1 MKDFLNQPHYR
12 DLGQGNLQAMLK
24 IAKRL
29 KHPRL
34 EDVEDELANR
44 ESAKHDKQ
52 AEKARAKSASSSPHE
67 KHRDHEGEMD
77 EASAYHQDRHK
88 ELKGLASEE
97 EGKGNSERAAD
108 LRIAARHHEG
118 AMHAHDEYLDHVRNA
133 DLNDPKERQR
143 ADDLHQNAKEQG
155 ERAEKEAERVAEKH
169 AAPASESKHHEP
181 VPKPKEKTEHELRS
195 EATEASKKGDF
206 NTRDKLDSM
215 ADKAKESK
223 NLETGARGGRF
234 YVNSAGKKVYVK

>member
-52 AEKARAKSASSSPHE
+52 AEK
-67 KHRDHEGEMD
+67 
-77 EASAYHQDRHK
+77 
-88 ELKGLASEE
+88 
-97 EGKGNSERAAD
+97 
-108 LRIAARHHEG
+108 
-118 AMHAHDEYLDHVRNA
+118 
-133 DLNDPKERQR
+133 
-143 ADDLHQNAKEQG
+143 
-155 ERAEKEAERVAEKH
+155 AERVAEKH